1 MADEWSRAEG
11 GDGQAFVF
19 AEAGEGPPVLLMH
32 GFPDTPHGWE
42 RIAAAVAES
51 GRRAVR
57 PWLRGYHPETIVP
70 GRPYDVV
77 TLGRDPLALLDAL
90 GERDAVLVG
99 HDWGAVLAYSA
110 ATQAPERVRAIV
122 PIAFP
127 HPADLPRNPAT
138 LWDARHFV
146 GLNMPLAER
155 RVRRSGFAYF
165 DRVYRRWAPAW
176 RGPERDASLAA
187 AKRALSD
194 PRTLHEALSYYR
206 AARQRPSPDLRRHP
220 PVPGL
225 VVAGTTDLDPGVYRG
240 TAERLAAG
248 SDCLIAEGAGH
259 WPHRE
264 REDEFIARLLSY
276 LRGVAPG

>member
-1 MADEWSRAEG
+1 MADGWSRAEAA
-11 GDGQAFVF
+11 DGQAFVF
-19 AEAGEGPPVLLMH
+19 AESGEGPPVLLMH

-42 RIAAAVAES
+42 RTANALADA
-51 GRRAVR
+51 GHRAVR

-70 GRPYDVV
+70 DRSYDVV

-90 GERDAVLVG
+90 GEREAVLVG

-127 HPADLPRNPAT
+127 HPVDLPRNPAT

-155 RVRRSGFAYF
+155 RVRRSGFAYL
-165 DRVYRRWAPAW
+165 DRVYRRWAPVW
-176 RGPERDASLAA
+176 TGPDRDASLAA

-194 PRTLHEALSYYR
+194 PRTLREALGYYR
-206 AARQRPSPDLRRHP
+206 AVSLRAPPEVRRRPS
-220 PVPGL
+220 VPGL
-225 VVAGTTDLDPGVYRG
+225 VVAGTTDLDPSVYRA
-240 TAERLAAG
+240 TAAG
-248 SDCLIAEGAGH
+248 LGPGSDSLIAAGAGH

-264 REDEFIARLLSY
+264 QEDAFIARLLEF
-276 LRGVAPG
+276 LR

>member
-11 GDGQAFVF
+11 EDGQVFVF
-19 AEAGEGPPVLLMH
+19 AESGEGPLVLLMH

-70 GRPYDVV
+70 GRPYDLV

-90 GERDAVLVG
+90 GDREAVLVG

-110 ATQAPERVRAIV
+110 AAQAPERVRAIV

-155 RVRRSGFAYF
+155 RVRRSNFVYL

-176 RGPERDASLAA
+176 SGPERDASLAA

-194 PRTLHEALSYYR
+194 SRTLEAAVGYYR
-206 AARQRPSPDLRRHP
+206 AVRLRPPPQLRRRP
-220 PVPGL
+220 AVPGL
-225 VVAGTTDLDPGVYRG
+225 VVAGTTDLDPSVYRS
-240 TAERLAAG
+240 TAAG
-248 SDCLIAEGAGH
+248 LGPGSDSLIAEGAGH

-264 REDEFIARLLSY
+264 QEDAFIARLLAF
-276 LRGVAPG
+276 LNDLE